1 MPQPPERPAHETPMQ
16 CILHR
21 TDPLKSLRRQPRVP
35 LLLFVPS
42 HQSPSIPL
50 ESLALA
56 ADAPIA
62 VTPTPSGSDLT
73 DRSSTASDVDP
84 LLLASRVQTEQHI
97 NDLRHRKKGR
107 KQGKVV
113 GEFYEKQNKQIEALL
128 MPMEQHIELAQ
139 EEEDKNRLAIKIAI
153 YGSLI
158 ANCIL
163 IVLQIYATASSLSLS
178 FFTTAM
184 DAIFDPLANFGG
196 SRLETIGDI
205 VYAGAMGSV
214 SIVLIAFSIQD
225 LVKGSTGTETLHIP
239 TVNVVGIA
247 FGHSRCL
254 STVIPN
260 SQVRVLWE
268 DHRNDLFVNGFG
280 ILTSSAGAKLRWW
293 IDPLGALIISLALII
308 VWGRTLYR
316 QFLLAGVAGPI
327 EFQQFVIYKAMM
339 FADGIKQIDSC
350 TVYHAGPDY
359 VVELDIVMEADT
371 PLWKA
376 HDLSQTLQ
384 DKIEQ
389 MPNVGRAFVH
399 VDHEISHKPEHR
411 KTK

>member
-1 MPQPPERPAHETPMQ
+1 M
-16 CILHR
+16 
-21 TDPLKSLRRQPRVP
+21 S
-35 LLLFVPS
+35 
-42 HQSPSIPL
+42 
-50 ESLALA
+50 ESL
-56 ADAPIA
+56 PIPVEL
-62 VTPTPSGSDLT
+62 VTIPSSRTPSGSDT
-73 DRSSTASDVDP
+73 TERSITSDDDP
-84 LLLASRVQTEQHI
+84 LLLASRLQTEEHI
-97 NDLRHRKKGR
+97 NNLRHRKKRR

-128 MPMEQHIELAQ
+128 MTMDQHIENAQ
-139 EEEDKNRLAIKIAI
+139 EEEDTNRLAIKIAI

-158 ANCIL
+158 ANCVL
-163 IVLQIYATASSLSLS
+163 AVLQIYAAASSLSLS
-178 FFTTAM
+178 FFATAM
-184 DAIFDPLANFGG
+184 DSVFDPLANFVLNYCHRKALSVDPRRYPSGG

-214 SIVLIAFSIQD
+214 SVVLIAFSIQD
-225 LVKGSTGTETLHIP
+225 LVKGSSGSEALHIP
-239 TVNVVGIA
+239 AVVVVGIA
-247 FGHSRCL
+247 FVTKLLLFIYCYSIR
-254 STVIPN
+254 SKN

-293 IDPLGALIISLALII
+293 IDPLGALLISLGLII

-316 QFLLAGVAGPI
+316 QFLLLAGVAAPL
-327 EFQQFVIYKAMM
+327 EFQQLVIYKAMM

-359 VVELDIVMEADT
+359 IVELDIVMDADT

-376 HDLSQTLQ
+376 HDLSQALQ

>member
-1 MPQPPERPAHETPMQ
+1 MESVPMTPMSAS
-16 CILHR
+16 
-21 TDPLKSLRRQPRVP
+21 TAPSDPG
-35 LLLFVPS
+35 
-42 HQSPSIPL
+42 
-50 ESLALA
+50 A
-56 ADAPIA
+56 
-62 VTPTPSGSDLT
+62 SDLLAST
-73 DRSSTASDVDP
+73 SLSASDSATARSSVSDDDP
-84 LLLASRVQTEQHI
+84 LLLASRLQTEEHI
-97 NDLRHRKKGR
+97 KNLRQRKKGR

-128 MPMEQHIELAQ
+128 MTMDQHIENAQ
-139 EEEDKNRLAIKIAI
+139 EEEDTHRLAIKIAI

-158 ANCIL
+158 ANCVLAI
-163 IVLQIYATASSLSLS
+163 LQIYAAVSSLSLS
-178 FFTTAM
+178 FFATAM
-184 DAIFDPLANFGG
+184 DSVFDPLANIVLNYCHRKAISVDPRRYPSGG

-214 SIVLIAFSIQD
+214 SVVLIAFSLQD
-225 LVKGSTGTETLHIP
+225 LARGDPKKEDFHIP
-239 TVNVVGIA
+239 AVVVVGIA
-247 FGHSRCL
+247 FLTKFVLFVYCFSIR
-254 STVIPN
+254 SKN

-280 ILTSSAGAKLRWW
+280 ILTSSAGAKLLWW
-293 IDPLGALIISLALII
+293 IDPLGALLISAALIV

-316 QFLLAGVAGPI
+316 QFLLLAGVAAPL
-327 EFQQFVIYKAMM
+327 EFQQLVIYKAMM
-339 FADGIKQIDSC
+339 FADDIKQIDSC

-376 HDLSQTLQ
+376 HDLSQALQ

-389 MPNVGRAFVH
+389 LPNVGRAFVH

>member
-1 MPQPPERPAHETPMQ
+1 M
-16 CILHR
+16 
-21 TDPLKSLRRQPRVP
+21 
-35 LLLFVPS
+35 
-42 HQSPSIPL
+42 QSPPIPL
-50 ESLALA
+50 ESLALP

-128 MPMEQHIELAQ
+128 MSMDQHIELAQ
-139 EEEDKNRLAIKIAI
+139 EEEDNNRLAIKIAI

-163 IVLQIYATASSLSLS
+163 AVLQIYAAASSLSLS
-178 FFTTAM
+178 FFATAM
-184 DAIFDPLANFGG
+184 DAIFDPLANFVLNYCHRLAVSADRARYPSGG

-214 SIVLIAFSIQD
+214 SVVLIAFSIQD

-239 TVNVVGIA
+239 AVIVVGIA
-247 FGHSRCL
+247 FATKLALFIYCYSVR
-254 STVIPN
+254 SKN

-316 QFLLAGVAGPI
+316 QFLLLAGVAAPI
-327 EFQQFVIYKAMM
+327 EFQQLVIYKAMM
-339 FADGIKQIDSC
+339 FAEGIKQIDSC

-376 HDLSQTLQ
+376 HDLSQALQ